1 MRSLLTRLL
10 LLIVVALLPA
20 LGLQIG
26 AELAQRQARQKA
38 MFDEA
43 QRLATLL
50 SGEHQRVAEAA
61 REVLMAASSFG
72 HELAQDRVSCA
83 RHADALLARFGRYRA
98 LLLLGRDGRVIC
110 GSAGSES
117 GADLS
122 SHPVVRRVLAG
133 EEFSL
138 GESVRD
144 GRGGEPVL
152 RFAAPFRAPDGTLAG
167 VVLLTLRQAWLQ
179 ANLDAAPLP
188 PGALALVADRSGTI
202 LAARPDPVR
211 WVGGPVPPSWWRLLT
226 GPTAGT
232 VAVAGPD
239 GEGRVL
245 GYEPLEQGVKDL
257 ALAVGLDEAVEE
269 GSIAASNRRD
279 AGLILLGAGLALG
292 IALLGGNA
300 LIRRPAARL
309 LATADRLRRGDLSAR
324 AGMAHDGSEFAR
336 LGAALDAVAVAQERR
351 DQALRDALAA
361 ADLARVALAE
371 SETRLRLALESAD
384 VSVWEVDFGRGRI
397 WLDHRIG
404 ELSGGLLPSNTW
416 IARDAPAVRAW
427 LATLH
432 PDDREA
438 RRAAILDVLHGKRDH
453 LAIEYR
459 FLSPTGGWRWVGE
472 RGAIVA
478 RDRES
483 GSALRI
489 VGISRDI
496 TGQRDAAARLERLVE
511 ERTAELAESE
521 RRFRGIFDSAFQL
534 TGLLGPDGRFL
545 EANPATLD
553 FFGLAANAV
562 LGRKVWDL
570 VDPAGGGHAPA
581 LREAVARA
589 AAGAFVRCEPEV
601 QGAGGRRAVL
611 DFSLKPVVGEEGRVA
626 LLVAEARDITE
637 RVNLQAQLAQA
648 QKMEA
653 VGQLTGG
660 VAHDFNNLLQAVTGN
675 LDLISRL
682 AEARGD
688 ARLARLV
695 SNAARATGRGAR
707 LTHQLLAFSRRQN
720 LRPERVWVSRLIAE
734 TLELIKRA
742 AGETIAVHTH
752 ASLDLWPCHVDPGQF
767 EAALL
772 NLAINARDAM
782 EDGGELTVR
791 ANNARLDAEAA
802 AALDVPAGDYVR
814 VEVADTGCGIA
825 PELMPRLFE
834 PFFTT
839 KEVGKGS
846 GLGLAMVH
854 GFARQSGGAVSVA
867 SAVGHGT
874 TVSLLLP
881 REAQSD
887 FDSAPPAPPRPVNA
901 VRPPALGRALD
912 VLLVED
918 DAVVL
923 EAVQAALAEAGHR
936 VAAAHDGDE
945 ALALLATGTAADI
958 LVCDVVLPGGL
969 GGIAIARE
977 ARRRRP
983 GLRVLLV
990 SGYGEAVLDESGANY
1005 PVLGKPF
1012 TCAELLDRIG
1022 GITAIQPAAAE

>member
-1 MRSLLTRLL
+1 MRSLMTRLL

-20 LGLQIG
+20 LGLQIE
-26 AELAQRQARQKA
+26 AELAQRHARQKA

-43 QRLATLL
+43 QRLTGLL
-50 SGEHQRVAEAA
+50 SSEQQRVAEAA
-61 REVLMAASSFG
+61 REALIAAGSFG
-72 HELAQDRVSCA
+72 HELAQDTASCA
-83 RHADALLARFGRYRA
+83 RHADALLARFTRYQGLA
-98 LLLLGRDGRVIC
+98 LLGRDGKVIC
-110 GSAGSES
+110 GSAGFES
-117 GADLS
+117 GVNLADHS
-122 SHPVVRRVLAG
+122 VVRRVLGG
-133 EEFSL
+133 EDFSL
-138 GESVRD
+138 GEFVRD
-144 GRGGEPVL
+144 GRGGEPAL
-152 RFAAPFRAPDGTLAG
+152 RFAAPFRAPDGTVAG
-167 VVLLTLRQAWLQ
+167 VVLLALRQAWLQ
-179 ANLDAAPLP
+179 ATLEAAPLP
-188 PGALALVADRSGTI
+188 ARALALIADRSGTV
-202 LAARPDPVR
+202 LAARPDPAR

-226 GPTAGT
+226 GPTSGT
-232 VAVAGPD
+232 AAVAGPD

-245 GYEPLEQGVKDL
+245 GYEPLEQGVQDL
-257 ALAVGLDEAVEE
+257 ALAVGLDEAAAED
-269 GSIAASNRRD
+269 SIAASNRRD

-324 AGMAHDGSEFAR
+324 TSIAHDGSEFGR

-371 SETRLRLALESAD
+371 SETRLRLALESAE

-459 FLSPTGGWRWVGE
+459 FLSPRGGWRWIAE

-478 RDRES
+478 RDRQS
-483 GSALRI
+483 GAALRI
-489 VGISRDI
+489 VGISRDV

-521 RRFRGIFDSAFQL
+521 RRFRSIFDSAFQL

-553 FFGLAANAV
+553 FFGLAANTV
-562 LGRKVWDL
+562 LGRKVWDV
-570 VDPAGGGHAPA
+570 VDPAGVGHAPA

-589 AAGAFVRCEPEV
+589 ASGAFVRCEPEV

-675 LDLISRL
+675 LDLIHRL

-695 SNAARATGRGAR
+695 SNAERATARGAR

-742 AGETIAVHTH
+742 AGETIAVRTH

-791 ANNARLDAEAA
+791 ANNARLDAQAA

-814 VEVADTGCGIA
+814 VEVTDTGCGIA

-854 GFARQSGGAVSVA
+854 GFARQSGGAVSLV
-867 SAVGHGT
+867 SEVGRGT

-887 FDSAPPAPPRPVNA
+887 YESAPPRPA
-901 VRPPALGRALD
+901 SGIRPTALGPALD

-923 EAVQAALAEAGHR
+923 EAVQTALAEAGHR

-945 ALALLATGTAADI
+945 ALALLAAGTAVDV
-958 LVCDVVLPGGL
+958 LVCDVMLPGGM
-969 GGIAIARE
+969 GGVAIARE

-990 SGYGEAVLDESGANY
+990 SGCGEAALDETDADY

-1012 TCAELLDRIG
+1012 TRAELLDRIS
-1022 GITAIQPAAAE
+1022 GIAAIQPAAAE

>member
-20 LGLQIG
+20 LALQID
-26 AELAQRQARQKA
+26 AELSARRARQAAIFEDAQRHAG
-38 MFDEA
+38 M
-43 QRLATLL
+43 L
-50 SGEHQRVAEAA
+50 SAEQLRIAEAA
-61 REVLMAASSFG
+61 REVLIAASAFG
-72 HELAQDRVSCA
+72 PELVQDTGFCQ
-83 RHADALLARFGRYRA
+83 RHADALLERFKRYRDLA
-98 LLLLGRDGRVIC
+98 VLGRDGRVIC
-110 GSAGSES
+110 GSAGVEP
-117 GADLS
+117 GRDLS
-122 SHPVVRRVLAG
+122 DRAAVRRALAG
-133 EEFSL
+133 DDFTI
-138 GESVRD
+138 GEYVPA
-144 GRGGEPVL
+144 GTTGEPTL
-152 RFAAPFRAPDGTLAG
+152 LFAAPFHVAG
-167 VVLLTLRQAWLQ
+167 NDDRGAVVLGLRLSWLQ
-179 ANLDAAPLP
+179 QALDAVPLP
-188 PGALALVADRSGTI
+188 RDAMSLIADRNGTV
-202 LAARPDPVR
+202 LAARPDPQH
-211 WVGGPVPPSWWRLLT
+211 WVGARVPPTWWTLLT
-226 GPTAGT
+226 GLARGTAAASDPTG
-232 VAVAGPD
+232 VP
-239 GEGRVL
+239 RVL
-245 GYEPLEQGVKDL
+245 GYEPLAKGAPGL
-257 ALAVGLDEAVEE
+257 AMVVGLDEDAAED
-269 GSIAASNRRD
+269 SIAVSNRRD
-279 AGLILLGAGLALG
+279 VGLIVLGTVLALG
-292 IALLGGNA
+292 IALLGGQA
-300 LIRRPAARL
+300 LIRRPVARL
-309 LATADRLRRGDLSAR
+309 LATADRLRRGELGAR
-324 AGMAHDGSEFAR
+324 TAMRHDTSEFGR
-336 LGAALDAVAVAQERR
+336 LGAALDALAAAQERR
-351 DQALRDALAA
+351 DHALRDALAG

-371 SETRLRLALESAD
+371 SETRLRLALESAE

-427 LATLH
+427 LSTLH
-432 PDDREA
+432 PDDREP

-453 LAIEYR
+453 LAFEYR
-459 FLSPTGGWRWVGE
+459 FHSPTGGWRWIAE

-478 RDRES
+478 RDRTT

-489 VGISRDI
+489 VGTSRDV

-511 ERTAELAESE
+511 ERTAELTESE
-521 RRFRGIFDSAFQL
+521 RRFRSIFDSAYQL

-545 EANPATLD
+545 EANPATME
-553 FFGLAANAV
+553 FFGLTAADV
-562 LGRKVWDL
+562 LGRKVWDV
-570 VDPAGGGHAPA
+570 VDPAGVRHAA
-581 LREAVARA
+581 SLREAVAKA

-601 QGAGGRRAVL
+601 EGAGGRRAVL
-611 DFSLKPVVGEEGRVA
+611 DFSLKPVAGEEGRVA

-675 LDLISRL
+675 LDLIHRL

-695 SNAARATGRGAR
+695 NNAERATARGAR

-742 AGETIAVHTH
+742 AGETIAVRTH
-752 ASLDLWPCHVDPGQF
+752 AALDLWPCHVDPGQF

-782 EDGGELTVR
+782 EGGGELTVR
-791 ANNARLDAEAA
+791 ASNARLGADEA
-802 AALDVPAGDYVR
+802 AALDLSPGDYVR
-814 VEVADTGCGIA
+814 VEVIDTGCGIA

-854 GFARQSGGAVSVA
+854 GFARQSGGVVSVA
-867 SAVGHGT
+867 SEVGRGT
-874 TVSLLLP
+874 TVSLLVP
-881 REAQSD
+881 REAQSE
-887 FDSAPPAPPRPVNA
+887 FEPAMPAPPRALNGM
-901 VRPPALGRALD
+901 RPPGLGPALD

-936 VAAAHDGDE
+936 VAAAQDGDG
-945 ALALLATGTAADI
+945 ALALLAAGVAADV
-958 LVCDVVLPGGL
+958 LVCDVALPGGM
-969 GGIAIARE
+969 GGIAVARE

-990 SGYGEAVLDESGANY
+990 SGFGEAALDDSDVDY

-1012 TCAELLDRIG
+1012 TRAELLDRISLT
-1022 GITAIQPAAAE
+1022 TAIQPAAAE